1 MAARLSPAGG
11 HRSAP
16 SAVATRELL
25 VSALLVSALLGSCAG
40 GAPPAPRPD
49 PAEGGPQLPSAQR
62 SFTPQVATTVA
73 ALRSA
78 LEGEGFS
85 LLQTARPFRPA
96 EPAELT
102 GVGRAVVQVDLG
114 DPEAGQVVIYDLAD
128 PAAAATAGRTLAS
141 FLASG
146 PGQANFPLD
155 ARFSVS
161 QLAGTLIFTWW
172 SPERADDPERTGRA
186 FGIVSG
192 VGQPIPV
199 AR

>member
-1 MAARLSPAGG
+1 MAARLNRSGGRWGAPA
-11 HRSAP
+11 AL
-16 SAVATRELL
+16 V
-25 VSALLVSALLGSCAG
+25 VSALLLSCAG

-49 PAEGGPQLPSAQR
+49 PAGGGPPLPSAQR
-62 SFTPQVATTVA
+62 SFTPQVATTVG

-78 LEGEGFS
+78 LERQGFR
-85 LLQTARPFRPA
+85 LLESARPFRPA
-96 EPAELT
+96 EPAALT

-128 PAAAATAGRTLAS
+128 PAAAATAGQTLAS

-146 PGQANFPLD
+146 PGQANYPLD

-161 QLAGTLIFTWW
+161 QLAGTLLFTWW
-172 SPERADDPERTGRA
+172 SPERADDPERTRQA
-186 FGIVSG
+186 FEIVSG
-192 VGQPIPV
+192 IGQPIPV